1 MEGIQTSKNYEMQG
15 IESLDEVDLKP
26 SVRTSIEK
34 NIKKVP
40 FIVLQTLPLFLS
52 SHNLYICSPAAT
64 GKSEL
69 KSIAIHQMIAE
80 PINSLQVLIITQLDY
95 LVKEMCHTLQL
106 FSPESNLNIGFCD
119 HSTDIKSDTK
129 TFETNQIVVTITKK
143 CSIVLKRYKKK
154 FPHLRFIIL
163 DVFDPNFQMN
173 QDILANLNIKSP
185 LAKYWIFSKMCERTL
200 SEEEYFNN
208 RFANLFVFK
217 LLKNHQD
224 IQALSHHFILADSD
238 EEKVYY
244 IKKILEFNN
253 QCQKVIFYHP
263 QKEPELYLESLRQYC
278 SFHLVN
284 HSDRVDVIENFNK
297 EMFDIL
303 ITPGKQVF
311 SRKVKS
317 QGNLYVIITDVQDQ
331 DTYETLCRRGGSQTN
346 DRIFS
351 IVNGND
357 ELEKITQISNYFNI
371 QLTRWPNN
379 NDD

>member
-1 MEGIQTSKNYEMQG
+1 M
-15 IESLDEVDLKP
+15 
-26 SVRTSIEK
+26 
-34 NIKKVP
+34 
-40 FIVLQTLPLFLS
+40 
-52 SHNLYICSPAAT
+52 
-64 GKSEL
+64 
-69 KSIAIHQMIAE
+69 
-80 PINSLQVLIITQLDY
+80 
-95 LVKEMCHTLQL
+95 
-106 FSPESNLNIGFCD
+106 
-119 HSTDIKSDTK
+119 
-129 TFETNQIVVTITKK
+129 
-143 CSIVLKRYKKK
+143 
-154 FPHLRFIIL
+154 
-163 DVFDPNFQMN
+163 
-173 QDILANLNIKSP
+173 
-185 LAKYWIFSKMCERTL
+185 
-200 SEEEYFNN
+200 
-208 RFANLFVFK
+208 
-217 LLKNHQD
+217 
-224 IQALSHHFILADSD
+224 ADSD